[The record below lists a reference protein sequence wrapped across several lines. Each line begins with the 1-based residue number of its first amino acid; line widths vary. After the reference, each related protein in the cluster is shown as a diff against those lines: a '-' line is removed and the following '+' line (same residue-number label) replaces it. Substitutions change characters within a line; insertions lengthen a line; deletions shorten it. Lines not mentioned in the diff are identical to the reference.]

1 MTSAVTTDPSAA
13 SQTISHIMTRD
24 VRSALN
30 PRSGLQTG
38 EQNRCEV
45 TDPSLATSIAMTQ
58 GLYFHM
64 I

>member
-1 MTSAVTTDPSAA
+1 MTSAAITDPSAA
-13 SQTISHIMTRD
+13 SQNVSHIMTRD
-24 VRSALN
+24 VRSTLN

-45 TDPSLATSIAMTQ
+45 TKPSLATSMEVIQ